1 MQPELTN
8 TDPPKVKPS
17 RFRLVQKI
25 LWALFVLGLAHVLI
39 IAGFGLI
46 DSNQEADLIM
56 VLGSK
61 VEENG
66 EPAKRL
72 QYRLNKGIDLYQ
84 AGKARAIIVSGGLGK
99 EGFDEAEVMANY
111 LIERGIPAEAIIRD
125 NQGNTTYA
133 SAQNARKIM
142 EVRGDYS
149 LLVVSQYFHLL
160 RATIAC
166 NRMGIPVVRS
176 TSSDWFFEWRDLYS
190 IPREIVG
197 LYYYVF
203 RRYD

>member
-1 MQPELTN
+1 MKRP
-8 TDPPKVKPS
+8 
-17 RFRLVQKI
+17 RFRLVRKI
-25 LWALFVLGLAHVLI
+25 LWGLFVLGLVHVLI
-39 IAGFGLI
+39 IVGFGLI

-66 EPAKRL
+66 IPAKRL

-84 AGKARAIIVSGGLGK
+84 AGKAKAIIVSGGLGK

-133 SAQNARKIM
+133 SAQNALQLM

-160 RATIAC
+160 RAEIAC
-166 NRMGIPVVRS
+166 KRMGIPIVHS
-176 TSSDWFFEWRDLYS
+176 ASSDWFWEWRDVYS

-203 RRYD
+203 REYG

>member
-1 MQPELTN
+1 MN
-8 TDPPKVKPS
+8 KN
-17 RFRLVQKI
+17 RFRLPKKM
-25 LWALFVLGLAHVLI
+25 LWVIFLVGVGHVLI
-39 IAGFGLI
+39 IVGFGLL
-46 DSNQEADLIM
+46 DSEESADILM

-72 QYRLNKGIDLYQ
+72 QYRLNKGAELYQ
-84 AGKARAIIVSGGLGK
+84 AGKANTIIVSGGIGK

-133 SAQNARKIM
+133 SAQNALQLM

-160 RATIAC
+160 RAEIAC
-166 NRMGIPVVRS
+166 KRMGIPVVHS
-176 TSSDWFFEWRDLYS
+176 ASSDWFFEWRDLYS

-203 RRYD
+203 REYD

>member
-1 MQPELTN
+1 MKTN
-8 TDPPKVKPS
+8 RDNTSRKS
-17 RFRLVQKI
+17 RFNKIKGIFWTLAIAGLV
-25 LWALFVLGLAHVLI
+25 HVVI
-39 IAGFGLI
+39 IVGFGLI
-46 DSNQEADLIM
+46 DTDQEADLIM

-72 QYRLNKGIDLYQ
+72 QYRLNKGAELYQ
-84 AGKARAIIVSGGLGK
+84 AGKANTIIVSGGIGK

-133 SAQNARKIM
+133 SVQNARQIM
-142 EVRGDYS
+142 KVRGDYS

-166 NRMGIPVVRS
+166 NRMGIPVVYS
-176 TSSDWFFEWRDLYS
+176 ASSDWFFEWRDLYS

-203 RRYD
+203 REYD